1 MLLSVIIPTYN
12 EEKYLPRLI
21 SSLKRQS
28 FKDFEIIVADAK
40 STDKT
45 RSIAA
50 KAGCLVVSGGLPA
63 CGRNQGA
70 AVAKGEW
77 LLFLDADVI
86 LPPDFLDKAMN
97 EIKKKKLDVASAPI
111 QPLSDKKI
119 DKLFH
124 EAYNVYAKATTVVY
138 PHAPGFCIFAKKK
151 IHEAMGGF
159 SERVKLAE
167 DHDYVV
173 RASRRGKFG
182 LLKSVRIPVSVRRFD
197 RDGRANIAM
206 KYLACEAHR
215 ILLGP
220 VKSDIFNYRFGHSHK
235 HK

>member
-1 MLLSVIIPTYN
+1 MLSVIIPTYN
-12 EEKYLPRLI
+12 EAKYLPGLLG
-21 SSLKRQS
+21 SLKRQS
-28 FKDFEIIVADAK
+28 YKDFEIIVADAR
-40 STDKT
+40 SRDKT
-45 RSIAA
+45 RSIAM
-50 KAGCLVVSGGLPA
+50 KSGCRVVDGGLPSR
-63 CGRNQGA
+63 GRNIGA
-70 AVAKGEW
+70 KASRGDW
-77 LLFLDADVI
+77 LLFLDADVV
-86 LPPDFLDKAMN
+86 LPHDFLKKAMA
-97 EIKKKKLDVASAPI
+97 EAQRRKLSVASTLVT
-111 QPLSDKKI
+111 PLSNKKI
-119 DKLFH
+119 DKIFH
-124 EAYNVYAKATTVVY
+124 EAYNIYAKVTRSFY

-151 IHEAMGGF
+151 IHEAIGGF

-220 VKSDIFNYRFGHSHK
+220 VKSDVFNYKFGHSHK
-235 HK
+235 DK